1 MIALKIVLL
10 LILATDQFFFWRG
23 YAKKAKVYVQDDS
36 VRLLLRASI
45 WVNAVLV
52 TFVCYLTL
60 SL

>member
-10 LILATDQFFFWRG
+10 LILAADQFFFWSG
-23 YAKKAKVYVQDDS
+23 YVRKAKLYVQDDS
-36 VRLLLRASI
+36 LRLLLRASI
-45 WVNAVLV
+45 WVNAPLV

>member
-10 LILATDQFFFWRG
+10 VILATDQFFFWSD
-23 YAKKAKVYVQDDS
+23 YDEKAKVYVQDDS

>member
-10 LILATDQFFFWRG
+10 VILATDQFFFWSD
-23 YAKKAKVYVQDDS
+23 YAEKAKVYVQDDS

>member
-1 MIALKIVLL
+1 MIALKIILL
-10 LILATDQFFFWRG
+10 VILATDQLFFWSD
-23 YAKKAKVYVQDDS
+23 YAEKAKVYVQDDS

>member
-10 LILATDQFFFWRG
+10 VILATDQFFLSD
-23 YAKKAKVYVQDDS
+23 YAEKAKVYVQDDS